1 MCNDSNRYHISTDFV
16 SNSMKQSNFPT
27 RTVAENKLI
36 QSCVQISKI
45 GSMNVTKYLERR
57 VKVLLVRAFWFTATC
72 RVSNFDKKSFLVISK
87 EKKMG
92 NEKKTNSSTTY
103 RGVTIIQKTA
113 KGWKPDSGQ
122 NCGECQGSILPLL
135 EWMSR

>member
-1 MCNDSNRYHISTDFV
+1 MCNDSNQYHKSTNFV
-16 SNSMKQSNFPT
+16 SNSIKQSNFPT
-27 RTVAENKLI
+27 RTVTENKWI

-57 VKVLLVRAFWFTATC
+57 VKVLLVRAFWLTATC
-72 RVSNFDKKSFLVISK
+72 RVSNFDKKPFLVISK
-87 EKKMG
+87 EKMR
-92 NEKKTNSSTTY
+92 NEKKTNPSTTY

-135 EWMSR
+135 KWMSR

>member
-1 MCNDSNRYHISTDFV
+1 MCNDSNQYHKFTDFV

-27 RTVAENKLI
+27 RTATKNKLI
-36 QSCVQISKI
+36 QSCVQVFKI
-45 GSMNVTKYLERR
+45 GSMNVTKYIEGR
-57 VKVLLVRAFWFTATC
+57 VKVLLMRAFWLIATC
-72 RVSNFDKKSFLVISK
+72 RLSNFNKKSFLVINK

-92 NEKKTNSSTTY
+92 NEKKTNPSTTY
-103 RGVTIIQKTA
+103 RGVMIIQKTA